1 MNFDRIY
8 NSDCIAGMR
17 DFIPNE
23 TINLILADPPYVIS
37 RPSQFSTM
45 PDRKNARTG
54 TDFGPWDANFD
65 NTAWLIEAARVLKKG
80 GSLVVFNDIK
90 KITTV
95 IEEAENAGLIYK
107 DTIIWNKTNPMP
119 RNITRRYVQD
129 IEAAM
134 WFVKPGSKWTFN
146 LIKKPYMS
154 CVKRIPVESG
164 GGFKRIHPTQKPLR
178 LISAIVKTHSNEGD
192 VVLDPFMGSGTTA
205 VAAILLKRH
214 FLGFEI
220 DKDFFNSSVERIKNL
235 EK

>member
-1 MNFDRIY
+1 M
-8 NSDCIAGMR
+8 
-17 DFIPNE
+17 
-23 TINLILADPPYVIS
+23 
-37 RPSQFSTM
+37 
-45 PDRKNARTG
+45 
-54 TDFGPWDANFD
+54 
-65 NTAWLIEAARVLKKG
+65 LKKG

-178 LISAIVKTHSNEGD
+178 LISSIVKTHSNEGD